1 MPRSAANSYER
12 ARRRRL
18 AKARAKK
25 GMSPAW
31 AVRCEMVRALGQGA
45 LLFPRFVSYVS
56 DHKRARAELVDDLRN
71 ALDVDPAPVIV
82 VPRERQLSVFVSCA
96 EVSGELHASNAVREI
111 DRLVRASGAPAPK
124 FVGLGGSRLAA
135 AGVEIIGSPVDRAQM
150 GLGVWS
156 SIPWYARMLRT
167 TAERLRQDRP
177 DVLFAVDSPAL
188 HVPLARIAARYG
200 VPTVHFVTPQYWG
213 WAPWRV
219 RGYRKAVDRALAI
232 LPFESRWYARNDM
245 LVSNVGHPL
254 LDELASIKASE
265 PAPDARELVIL
276 PGSRAAVIE
285 RNLPWMLKVAASLR
299 ARLGDVPVV
308 VAHERVEIGRAIKAI
323 LEREKVLDWAR
334 AETGDLHGILSRA
347 RTALSV
353 SGTVLLDLLH
363 HSLPTVVVYRL
374 AHGYEARLKDRLL
387 TVPWFSSVNLLAG
400 REIYPEFCFAGE
412 GPIEAVVDS
421 LARLHQDPVE
431 RKNTI
436 AALHA
441 AHRRLGP
448 PGACGRA
455 ARHALDVALRRE
467 PAA

>member
-1 MPRSAANSYER
+1 MA
-12 ARRRRL
+12 
-18 AKARAKK
+18 
-25 GMSPAW
+25 
-31 AVRCEMVRALGQGA
+31 RALGQGA
-45 LLFPRFVSYVS
+45 LLLPRLVSYVAEQR
-56 DHKRARAELVDDLRN
+56 HARAELEDDLRN

-96 EVSGELHASNAVREI
+96 EVSGELHATNAVRELERI
-111 DRLVRASGAPAPK
+111 VRASGAPAPR

-150 GLGVWS
+150 GLGVLG
-156 SIPWYARMLRT
+156 SIPWYARLLRD
-167 TAERLRQDRP
+167 AAARLRQDRP

-219 RGYRKAVDRALAI
+219 RGYRRSIDRALAI
-232 LPFESRWYARNDM
+232 LPFESRWYARHGL

-254 LDELASIKASE
+254 LDELAAI
-265 PAPDARELVIL
+265 PATAPPEDARELVIL

-285 RNLPWMLKVAASLR
+285 RNLPWMLRVASSLR

-308 VAHERVEIGRAIKAI
+308 VAHERVEIGRAIKTI
-323 LEREKVLDWAR
+323 LEREKAADWAR
-334 AETGDLHGILSRA
+334 AETGDLHGVLARA

-412 GPIEAVVDS
+412 GPIERVVDA
-421 LARLHQDPVE
+421 LARLHKDPVE
-431 RKNTI
+431 RKNAVAGLQ
-436 AALHA
+436 AAR
-441 AHRRLGP
+441 RRLGP

-455 ARHALDVALRRE
+455 ARHALEIALRAE

>member
-1 MPRSAANSYER
+1 
-12 ARRRRL
+12 
-18 AKARAKK
+18 
-25 GMSPAW
+25 MSPAW
-31 AVRCEMVRALGQGA
+31 AVRCEMARALGQGA
-45 LLFPRFVSYVS
+45 LLLPRLVSYVAEQR
-56 DHKRARAELVDDLRN
+56 HARAELEDDLRN

-96 EVSGELHASNAVREI
+96 EVSGELHATNAVRELERI
-111 DRLVRASGAPAPK
+111 VRASGAPAPR

-150 GLGVWS
+150 GLGVLG
-156 SIPWYARMLRT
+156 SIPWYARLLRD
-167 TAERLRQDRP
+167 AAARLRQDRP

-219 RGYRKAVDRALAI
+219 RGYRRSIDRALAI
-232 LPFESRWYARNDM
+232 LPFESRWYARHGL

-254 LDELASIKASE
+254 LDELAAI
-265 PAPDARELVIL
+265 PATAPPEDARELVIL

-285 RNLPWMLKVAASLR
+285 RNLPWMLRVASSLR

-308 VAHERVEIGRAIKAI
+308 VAHERVEIGRAIKTI
-323 LEREKVLDWAR
+323 LEREKAADWAR
-334 AETGDLHGILSRA
+334 AETGDLHGVLARA

-412 GPIEAVVDS
+412 GPIERVVDA
-421 LARLHQDPVE
+421 LARLHKDPVE
-431 RKNTI
+431 RKNAVAGLQ
-436 AALHA
+436 AAR
-441 AHRRLGP
+441 RRLGP

-455 ARHALDVALRRE
+455 ARHALEIALRAE